1 MCATVLFVSIGIRMF
16 FFLITLSVCGA
27 GSRGEAIFKGRIR
40 IPAQAQG
47 ADADQL
53 CRSIMLGRR
62 ARLQAMPTLEISADK
77 VACSH
82 GASVADLD
90 ENSLFYIAARGISR
104 QVPAPVLC
112 MLLCCIGDLHVAD
125 NYCVLCVRWPGSC
138 CCKGSC
144 WTRWATLSW

>member
-1 MCATVLFVSIGIRMF
+1 MCNGFVGF
-16 FFLITLSVCGA
+16 DWHPLVFLTTLSACGA

-104 QVPAPVLC
+104 QVPVPVLC
-112 MLLCCIGDLHVAD
+112 HAA
-125 NYCVLCVRWPGSC
+125 VLFRWPTC
-138 CCKGSC
+138 H
-144 WTRWATLSW
+144 